1 MSADFNT
8 YLLLKGKKDQLKEAL
23 DVLKKLENDE
33 DIYISF
39 VMIGKKAKNGM
50 LDTSSGV
57 NLNHLTTD
65 EEIDKFLDTIDK
77 NLAVE
82 ANGPYGNFG
91 WLYEVK
97 LFEKIADAAP
107 GLSFKGTISG
117 FNTGGDE
124 AIWCKTKN
132 KKLHIFY
139 EFAQPDY
146 SNDNEEEFDDHESDL
161 PDAEFI
167 YDPIQKTYTKVHG
180 NIVLESDG
188 KDIYLA

>member
-1 MSADFNT
+1 MSADFDT
-8 YLLLKGKKDQLKEAL
+8 YLLLKGKKEELKAAL
-23 DVLKKLENDE
+23 EVLKKLEDDDNINID
-33 DIYISF
+33 F
-39 VMIGKKAKNGM
+39 VTIGKKTKNGM
-50 LDTSSGV
+50 LDTSSGIS
-57 NLNHLTTD
+57 LNQLSTD
-65 EEIDKFLDTIDK
+65 EEIDKFLDTIGK

-107 GLSFKGTISG
+107 GLSFEGTISG
-117 FNTGGDE
+117 FNAGGDE
-124 AIWCKTKN
+124 SIWCKTKN

-146 SNDNEEEFDDHESDL
+146 SNDDEEDEDQGADL

-167 YDPIQKTYTKVHG
+167 YDPVQKTYTKVHG
-180 NIVLESDG
+180 NIVLESNG
-188 KDIYLA
+188 KEIYLV